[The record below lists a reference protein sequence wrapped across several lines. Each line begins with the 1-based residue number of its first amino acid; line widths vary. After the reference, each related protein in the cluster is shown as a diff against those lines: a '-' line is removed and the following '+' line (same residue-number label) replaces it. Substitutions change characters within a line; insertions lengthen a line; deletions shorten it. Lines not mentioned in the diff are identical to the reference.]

1 MFGNCGGNDFGD
13 LKYALRFTRSSSE
26 YMTNALLTP
35 TNQKKFTISVWV
47 KRVSTG
53 TYQAILSDQYT
64 SNFSSLYF
72 DSSNNLYFDIQ
83 DTVTVRGIATSAS
96 YTDTSDLMHIVASC
110 DTTSATG
117 TITGSATDRMRLY
130 VDGSQITSF
139 TVGSPFPP
147 ALDYLP
153 TLNQSGT
160 THYLGGLATS
170 SPDYYLDAQMCR
182 FVFLDGV
189 ALDADAFGRRNA
201 SGKWIS
207 KTVAEIAA
215 LANGTGANNAML
227 EFDDNSSATLLGNDY
242 SSKNNDYT
250 PVNLSTSDRTINY

>member
-1 MFGNCGGNDFGD
+1 MFGNCGGNDLGD
-13 LKYALRFTRSSSE
+13 LKYALRFTRASSE

-47 KRVSTG
+47 KRASVG
-53 TYQAILSDQYT
+53 TFQAILSDQYT

-72 DSSNNLYFDIQ
+72 DNTNHLYFEIQ
-83 DTVTVRGIATSAS
+83 DTVTVRTIATNATYSS
-96 YTDTSDLMHIVASC
+96 TSSWMHIVAVC
-110 DTTSATG
+110 DTTSATS
-117 TITGSATDRMRLY
+117 TITGSSTDRLRLY

-153 TLNQSGT
+153 TMNQSGT
-160 THYLGGLATS
+160 THYLGGIATA
-170 SPDYYLDAQMCR
+170 SPNYYLDAQMAR
-182 FVFLDGV
+182 FVFLDGL
-189 ALDADAFGRRNA
+189 ALDANPFGRRNA

-207 KTVAEIAA
+207 KTVSEVAA

-227 EFDDNSSATLLGNDY
+227 EFNDNSSATLLGNDY
-242 SSKNNDYT
+242 SSKNNDYS
-250 PVNLSTSDRTINY
+250 PVSLSTSDRTINY